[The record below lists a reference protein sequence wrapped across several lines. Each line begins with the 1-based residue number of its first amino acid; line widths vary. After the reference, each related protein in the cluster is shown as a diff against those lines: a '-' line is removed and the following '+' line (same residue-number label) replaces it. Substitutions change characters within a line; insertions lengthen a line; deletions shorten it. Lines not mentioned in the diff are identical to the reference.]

1 MTMTNHGIHCWQAF
15 GQGYDNPTERNPYLW
30 SSDTADAFELGRFM
44 RVHNWT
50 RPLSLRK
57 SRGYYWRIAVIG
69 EEIRVRVDGGEVTG
83 IEYAPAEHRAHI
95 AAAGYVATQLVDV
108 TRVDGLTY
116 TARLARPLADGV
128 WLARVEMAD
137 NEQDGTELVAHVSQ
151 IAPATPPKRK
161 PKPKPAPREE
171 AAAHG
176 AQLTIAGTW
185 HQPTDTERQ
194 GRLF

>member
-1 MTMTNHGIHCWQAF
+1 MPDKHQHCWTAF
-15 GQGYDNPTERNPYLW
+15 ELGHDNPTGRNPYLW
-30 SSDTADAFELGRFM
+30 SSDMADAFELGRFM

-50 RPLSLRK
+50 RPHWVRK
-57 SRGYYWRIAVIG
+57 SRGYQWRVAVNG
-69 EEIRVRVDGGEVTG
+69 EEIRLRVDGGEVTG
-83 IEYAPAEHRAHI
+83 IEYAPEQHRAHI
-95 AAAGYVATQLVDV
+95 GAAGYVATQLVDV

-161 PKPKPAPREE
+161 PQPKPAPREE

-176 AQLTIAGTW
+176 CQYVVPGTE
-185 HQPTDTERQ
+185 HQTTTTRQ